1 MARFDSDRQLDNNV
15 INLRWYKMVRILLIE
30 DELDLGAEIERL
42 LQREG
47 YEIRK
52 NIEIVMF

>member
-1 MARFDSDRQLDNNV
+1 M
-15 INLRWYKMVRILLIE
+15 IRILLIE

-47 YEIRK
+47 YEIDRATDG
-52 NIEIVMF
+52 NLGWEFLSFPDLNYLAL